1 MYSRPMGKRL
11 AERQI
16 VVEGVPQRCF
26 DALVDFESYPRWQ
39 SGVTACSVISRDGD
53 GRARRVQFEIDA
65 TVKPFCYTVDYS
77 YEQPHL
83 IAWERVEGD
92 VDKVDGE
99 FVLEDRGDGTTLA
112 TCALRIDAGAWLPG
126 DAAAVLN
133 DQVTRWSLEDLKAR
147 VESAD

>member
-1 MYSRPMGKRL
+1 MGKRL

-39 SGVTACSVISRDGD
+39 SGVTACSVISRDRD

-65 TVKPFCYTVDYS
+65 TVKPFSYTVDYS

-83 IAWERVEGD
+83 ISWRFVEGD
-92 VDKVDGE
+92 VDDVDGE

-112 TCALRIDAGAWLPG
+112 TCALRIDAGAQLPSN
-126 DAAAVLN
+126 AALALN
-133 DQVTRWSLEDLKAR
+133 DQVTKSSVEDLKAR
-147 VESAD
+147 VERAG